1 MSAQIGLRLGSI
13 KFAISITAAIRDTG
27 LTHASGNSWRSEFRL
42 KRIGK
47 GYRIRGAFDA
57 IGNTDRPDA
66 VLPHSIQESS
76 KVYHIEGFGR
86 NVGYVVGARPNDVAC
101 VMHFLTVAMQNRS
114 LAE

>member
-1 MSAQIGLRLGSI
+1 MPLGIAGDPSFGSSVSA
-13 KFAISITAAIRDTG
+13 RDI
-27 LTHASGNSWRSEFRL
+27 ASEARSTRSETRDCP
-42 KRIGK
+42 
-47 GYRIRGAFDA
+47 Y
-57 IGNTDRPDA
+57 A

-101 VMHFLTVAMQNRS
+101 VMHFLTVAMQNRL